1 MSQLFSPVAIGPL
14 QLKNRV
20 AIAPMCQYSAVDG
33 LPQPWHVQ
41 HIGRLA
47 ISGAGLTIIE
57 ATGVDAQGRITL
69 EDTGLW
75 NDEQE
80 ASFKRI
86 LTDIRT
92 YSDQPI
98 GVQLAHAGR
107 KASTHAPAKGGEAL
121 GPDEGE
127 IGRAHV

>member
-80 ASFKRI
+80 AAFKRI
-86 LTDIRT
+86 LSDIRT

-98 GVQLAHAGR
+98 GV
-107 KASTHAPAKGGEAL
+107 
-121 GPDEGE
+121 
-127 IGRAHV
+127 